1 LTGGPHDGP
10 EIDHGSTAAGA
21 GVCRE
26 ECGPSRFKKILIG
39 ALATLFI
46 GFIVQ
51 IWKYR
56 RDAYAARVDEF
67 CKMIFEAADLGAEYW
82 TTKKN
87 SKLDAASSEKVR
99 LAEAKLDGF
108 QRKINLFSVILRG
121 FVRVSDS
128 DKTSLLIADFF
139 DALTGGNFG
148 ADTRARDEGRAR
160 LVYATA
166 ADLVAHLRTTAPQP
180 SWITILLGLA
190 AALAI
195 LLLFILPS

>member
-1 LTGGPHDGP
+1 
-10 EIDHGSTAAGA
+10 
-21 GVCRE
+21 
-26 ECGPSRFKKILIG
+26 
-39 ALATLFI
+39 
-46 GFIVQ
+46 
-51 IWKYR
+51 
-56 RDAYAARVDEF
+56 
-67 CKMIFEAADLGAEYW
+67 MIFEAADLGAEYW

-139 DALTGGNFG
+139 DAFTGGNFG
-148 ADTRARDEGRAR
+148 ADTRVRDEGRAT